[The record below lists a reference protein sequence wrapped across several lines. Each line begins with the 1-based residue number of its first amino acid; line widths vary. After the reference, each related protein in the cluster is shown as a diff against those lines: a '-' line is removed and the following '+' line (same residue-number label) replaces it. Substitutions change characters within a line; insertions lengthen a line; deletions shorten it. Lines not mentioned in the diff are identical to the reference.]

1 MRLSAKEYLN
11 LHRLGSWPLIGLYL
25 AAIVLANLTVALAP
39 PLWRPAVVIANALL
53 LVALDLTTRDA
64 LHDAWRGRG
73 LLWRMAALILA
84 GSLLSFLLAGEAGP
98 AALASCAAFGAAA
111 VCDAAIYHRLR
122 GRAWLVRANGS
133 NVVSALVDSAVFLCG
148 LAAFG
153 LLPWRS
159 VALLVLAQ
167 WLAKTAGGALWA
179 LVLRR

>member
-1 MRLSAKEYLN
+1 MQLSV
-11 LHRLGSWPLIGLYL
+11 HRLGSWPLIGLYL

-39 PLWRPAVVIANALL
+39 PLWRPAVVILNS
-53 LVALDLTTRDA
+53 LVLIGLDLTTGDR

-73 LLWRMAALILA
+73 LIWRMGALILA
-84 GSLLSFLLAGEAGP
+84 GSLLSFALNGAAGP
-98 AALASCAAFGAAA
+98 VALASCAAFLLSATADRLTYAAL
-111 VCDAAIYHRLR
+111 YRLD
-122 GRAWLVRANGS
+122 WHVRVNGS
-133 NVVSALVDSAVFLCG
+133 NIVGGLVDSVAFLSG
-148 LAAFG
+148 LALAG